1 MLVGLMVCAAGAA
14 VMFGLQAFR
23 SNIMLFHPP
32 SDIAAGVV
40 ETGRRFRIGGMVV
53 DGSVERGGE
62 DLGVRFR
69 VTDTRESV
77 PVVFEGILPDLFR
90 EGQGVVA
97 MGALDESGT
106 FVASE
111 VLAKHDENYMPLEVA
126 EALEKAGRMPG
137 TAATYG
143 STTVVDP

>member
-14 VMFGLQAFR
+14 VAFALQAFR

-32 SDIAAGVV
+32 SDVVAGLVD
-40 ETGRRFRIGGMVV
+40 EGRRFRIGGMVV

-62 DLGVRFR
+62 DLGVRFA
-69 VTDTRESV
+69 VTDTRSSV
-77 PVVFEGILPDLFR
+77 PVVFDGILPDLFR

-97 MGALDESGT
+97 MGALDASGT

-111 VLAKHDENYMPLEVA
+111 VLAKHDENYMPPEVA
-126 EALEKAGRMPG
+126 EALEEAGRMPG
-137 TAATYG
+137 TAATFG
-143 STTVVDP
+143 SATVADP